1 MKPKEG
7 GLFTDVQDADKI
19 KEIQDKIAGLKGA
32 AKGGVVVTRPTYLP
46 SSGIVVGEHPS
57 WSGKGA
63 YSGGISDGPNEAI
76 IPLHEASEF
85 IDPMGRSVAGAVLNQ
100 MAMEGSMMRNGG
112 GGGMSTVPVV
122 MDNSTTIQNNNTT
135 TTIPNPHGQM
145 LPNEGSLFFASG

>member
-1 MKPKEG
+1 MCLQPEVAAG
-7 GLFTDVQDADKI
+7 TASVPLNVWLV
-19 KEIQDKIAGLKGA
+19 EIVEASFAPVTALAVIFAVPTEPS
-32 AKGGVVVTRPTYLP
+32 GGVVVTRPTYLP

-57 WSGKGA
+57 WSGRGA
-63 YSGGISDGPNEAI
+63 YSGGIPDGPQEAI

-122 MDNSTTIQNNNTT
+122 MDNSTTIQKKNTT
-135 TTIPNPHGQM
+135 INAQIKTM
-145 LPNEGSLFFASG
+145 